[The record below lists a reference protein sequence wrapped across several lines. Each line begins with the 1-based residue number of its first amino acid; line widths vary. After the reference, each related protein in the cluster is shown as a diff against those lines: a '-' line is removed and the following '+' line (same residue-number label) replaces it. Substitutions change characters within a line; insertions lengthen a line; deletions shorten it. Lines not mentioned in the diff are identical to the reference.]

1 MTVTKTTELKTYTEE
16 EMLRIVE
23 FNGAVERLRERAI
36 SSMNLALQRA
46 RAAGDA
52 KETVAALEWHVGNI
66 ELGIR
71 NFVHQSQQPQSEPEK
86 KPEEPAPEE

>member
-23 FNGAVERLRERAI
+23 FNGAVERLRERTI
-36 SSMNLALQRA
+36 QSMNLALQRA

-52 KETVAALEWHVGNI
+52 KETIAALEWHVGNI

-71 NFVHQSQQPQSEPEK
+71 NFVHQSQQPQPEPEK
-86 KPEEPAPEE
+86 KPEEPAPDE